1 MTLAQAAPTE
11 VHARESRDEW
21 IDRHAGRIMVLPA
34 VIILLCFAI
43 FPLIVSIY
51 LSLCRFALA
60 GGSFTLTFIG
70 LYNYRR
76 LLFGAQQYHLI
87 GTLKPI
93 EVSGWIAFAVYA
105 VAVLYWL
112 VRYVRTEFTVFGLI
126 GRLISMSLLTT
137 LALTLLA
144 TLPQH
149 AYQGT
154 LLTTCLYVLFGVTA
168 QFAIG
173 LGLAILCAQPIRG
186 RSFFRVVFFIPL
198 MVTPVGVAY
207 MFRMLADMQKG
218 PFAPLSA
225 AFGLGAWSW
234 ADQAWSARLMVLIGD
249 TWQWT
254 PFMFI
259 VLLAAIENQPRDQL
273 EAARLDGAS
282 GFQIFRDISW
292 PAIAPIA
299 ATVVLIR
306 LIEAFKI
313 IDIPNVLTAGG
324 PGLSTESMT
333 SAFLHRLADPGPRRL
348 GRDRL
353 FAAVCFHNHLRV
365 VLQLRGPLDAEISV
379 SGAVE
384 SRGLMSRLFEA
395 KSIEEMSAPTKIL
408 VYAILGLWTLVVL
421 FPLYWVLV
429 TSFKIEVQVDSG
441 PFYIP
446 FVDFKPTLD
455 AWNFMLL
462 QNNTLGPYLNSIVV
476 TLSST
481 VLALLIGA
489 LAAYA
494 LVRIRFE
501 VKLAAIVTFLALL
514 IAVIVAVAALH
525 VPWQASGAIA
535 IALFLLA
542 LGTFVRR
549 FRAAVG
555 NNDIEFWMISNRI
568 MPPIV
573 AVLPI
578 YVMFQHLQLLD
589 TKFALI
595 ATYTGVNL
603 PIVVWLTR
611 DFFAGVPLDLEE
623 SAEIDGASK
632 FRVFFTIALPLV
644 RSGLAATFMLVFIL
658 AWNEFLLALFLT
670 NARAQ
675 TMPVLV
681 AAQNTTRGPQWWYM
695 SVLIVIMI
703 APVIVIAAFLQK
715 HIARGL
721 LVGAVKG

>member
-1 MTLAQAAPTE
+1 
-11 VHARESRDEW
+11 VSD
-21 IDRHAGRIMVLPA
+21 A
-34 VIILLCFAI
+34 V
-43 FPLIVSIY
+43 
-51 LSLCRFALA
+51 
-60 GGSFTLTFIG
+60 
-70 LYNYRR
+70 
-76 LLFGAQQYHLI
+76 Q
-87 GTLKPI
+87 
-93 EVSGWIAFAVYA
+93 
-105 VAVLYWL
+105 
-112 VRYVRTEFTVFGLI
+112 
-126 GRLISMSLLTT
+126 
-137 LALTLLA
+137 
-144 TLPQH
+144 
-149 AYQGT
+149 
-154 LLTTCLYVLFGVTA
+154 
-168 QFAIG
+168 
-173 LGLAILCAQPIRG
+173 
-186 RSFFRVVFFIPL
+186 
-198 MVTPVGVAY
+198 
-207 MFRMLADMQKG
+207 
-218 PFAPLSA
+218 
-225 AFGLGAWSW
+225 
-234 ADQAWSARLMVLIGD
+234 
-249 TWQWT
+249 
-254 PFMFI
+254 
-259 VLLAAIENQPRDQL
+259 
-273 EAARLDGAS
+273 
-282 GFQIFRDISW
+282 
-292 PAIAPIA
+292 
-299 ATVVLIR
+299 
-306 LIEAFKI
+306 
-313 IDIPNVLTAGG
+313 
-324 PGLSTESMT
+324 
-333 SAFLHRLADPGPRRL
+333 
-348 GRDRL
+348 
-353 FAAVCFHNHLRV
+353 
-365 VLQLRGPLDAEISV
+365 
-379 SGAVE
+379 
-384 SRGLMSRLFEA
+384 SRGLMRRLFEA
-395 KSIEEMSAPTKIL
+395 KSLEEMSAPTKVA
-408 VYAILGLWTLVVL
+408 VYTILGLWTLVVL
-421 FPLYWVLV
+421 FPLYWVFV
-429 TSFKIEVQVDSG
+429 TSFKAEVQVYSG

-462 QNNTLGPYLNSIVV
+462 RNNTLGPYLNSIIV

-481 VLALLIGA
+481 VLALVVGA

-501 VKLAAIVTFLALL
+501 VKLAAIATFLVLL
-514 IAVIVAVAALH
+514 IAVIVAVAALQI
-525 VPWQASGAIA
+525 PWQAALAIA
-535 IALFLLA
+535 VALFLLA

-549 FRAAVG
+549 FKAAVS

-632 FRVFFTIALPLV
+632 LRVFFTIALPLV

-670 NARAQ
+670 NANAQ